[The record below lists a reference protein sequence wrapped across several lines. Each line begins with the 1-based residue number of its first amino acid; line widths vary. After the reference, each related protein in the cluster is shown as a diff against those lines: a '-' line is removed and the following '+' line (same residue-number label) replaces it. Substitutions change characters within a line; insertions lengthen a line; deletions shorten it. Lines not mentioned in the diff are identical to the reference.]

1 MPKKFA
7 RSVPEEVL
15 VLGAVGT
22 EGFEPLV
29 ITDADGERALPVFTE
44 NEKLGRAIRT
54 LVHGTPTMKD
64 LNRRGL
70 VPGGV
75 GFTFQEAARMA
86 LDAGCDYVGLDMGQ
100 GTSFRTFHLHTAK
113 GGEDS

>member
-7 RSVPEEVL
+7 QSVPKEVI
-15 VLGAVGT
+15 VMGAVGT

-44 NEKLGRAIRT
+44 NAKLGRAISS

-75 GFTFQEAARMA
+75 SVTFQ
-86 LDAGCDYVGLDMGQ
+86 
-100 GTSFRTFHLHTAK
+100 
-113 GGEDS
+113 

>member
-1 MPKKFA
+1 M
-7 RSVPEEVL
+7 
-15 VLGAVGT
+15 LGAVST

-44 NEKLGRAIRT
+44 NAKLGRAVRS
-54 LVHGTPTMKD
+54 LVHGTPTMKE

-75 GFTFQEAARMA
+75 SFTFREAGLMS
-86 LDAGCDYVGLDMGQ
+86 LDAGCDYMGLDMGQ
-100 GTSFRTFHLHTAK
+100 GVSFRTFYLHTAK
-113 GGEDS
+113 GGEES